1 MESIN
6 RRQPPNSVRV
16 LHKWIDDHV
25 KATGGAVARTQRWIS
40 FMVIASVL
48 DEVRD
53 EDNDPVFVLKG
64 GAAMELR
71 LGLMARATKDFDVSF
86 RQLAADMLS
95 RLDEAF
101 DHPHGDFE
109 ITRTPPTPVRDT
121 RAQRLDLKLAYR
133 GRSWQTIQLEIAPA
147 EGAAGQEIDRVPGVP
162 LDHVGLQGIDHVAC
176 VSIRYQIA
184 QKLHACTEDS
194 APGTSN
200 DRSRDL
206 IDLLLLRG
214 LLREA
219 DLLSVREACIE
230 IFALRAHHTWPPTVR
245 AFDSWR
251 DTYPREAQ
259 DLGFELRDVDQAVAA
274 VNALVDEIDRSDS
287 T

>member
-1 MESIN
+1 
-6 RRQPPNSVRV
+6 
-16 LHKWIDDHV
+16 
-25 KATGGAVARTQRWIS
+25 
-40 FMVIASVL
+40 MVIASIL

-53 EDNDPVFVLKG
+53 EDNNPVFVLKG

-71 LGLMARATKDFDVSF
+71 LGLMARATRDFDVSF

-101 DHPHGDFE
+101 EHPHRDFE
-109 ITRTPPTPVRDT
+109 VTRTQPTPVGDT
-121 RAQRLDLKLAYR
+121 SAQRLDLELAYR

-162 LDHVGLQGIDHVAC
+162 LEHVGLQGIDHVPC

-184 QKLHACTEDS
+184 QKLHACTEDP
-194 APGTSN
+194 APGASN

-219 DLLSVREACIE
+219 TYSACVRGASKSSICEPNTPGHRRSVLSTPGTTPTRAKRRTSGSS
-230 IFALRAHHTWPPTVR
+230 FATSIKPSRPSMPSSTRSTGATRHRRRWHPAGLASTAFGANPMGTRA
-245 AFDSWR
+245 D
-251 DTYPREAQ
+251 
-259 DLGFELRDVDQAVAA
+259 
-274 VNALVDEIDRSDS
+274 
-287 T
+287 